1 VALLITSIQLL
12 LSRATAARLACAS
25 IISFSKMSN
34 DIYDILD
41 KKPKLHHVIEL
52 MAYHD
57 HLWEQIGQA
66 LQVRPNVLNGLK
78 TSVQPNRIK
87 LSDVIQSWFE
97 TRPSPVTWRNLIDC
111 LDTRVA
117 GGLTALADDIRKELA
132 KEKYFDEY
140 K

>member
-97 TRPSPVTWRNLIDC
+97 TRPSPVTWRNLIAC
-111 LDTRVA
+111 LDSRVA
-117 GGLTALADDIRKELA
+117 GELTALAQEIRDNLA
-132 KEKYFDEY
+132 EDKYFDEY

>member
-52 MAYHD
+52 LAYHD
-57 HLWEQIGQA
+57 HLWQQIGQA
-66 LQVRPNVLNGLK
+66 LQVRRNVLNGLK

-97 TRPSPVTWRNLIDC
+97 TKPSPVTWGNLIAC
-111 LDTRVA
+111 LNTKTA
-117 GGLTALADDIRKELA
+117 GELNTLAQEIRDNLA
-132 KEKYFDEY
+132 EDKYFDEY